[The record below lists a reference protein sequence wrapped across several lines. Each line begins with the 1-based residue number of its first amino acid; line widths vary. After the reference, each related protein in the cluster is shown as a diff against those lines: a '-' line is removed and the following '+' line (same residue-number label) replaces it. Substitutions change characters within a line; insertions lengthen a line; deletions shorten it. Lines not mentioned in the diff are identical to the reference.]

1 VRGQAPP
8 FRAGFVAIVGRPNVG
23 KSTLLNRILGE
34 HVAIVSPRPQTTRT
48 RILGVYSGPQVQ
60 LALFDTPGLHKAKG
74 VLNRRMVE
82 VALQTL
88 GEVDTVLFLV
98 EAGTGPEGR
107 VEVGESTRW
116 AIEEVARSGKP
127 AVLGVSK
134 MDRAPRLSLLPVIE
148 AYRDLHAWAEIVPFS
163 GLTGENVDVL
173 LETLAKHVPES
184 EQPLFPPDVMTD
196 QAERQI
202 AAEYV
207 REQVM
212 LQTRQEIPYSAAVE
226 IEEFDESDRRD
237 PPPQPRSP
245 LPSPA
250 ARGGGGPGTSA
261 GRGKSGDLRG
271 GLVRIAATIW
281 LERESQ
287 KAIVIGKKGA
297 MLKQIGTRARENL
310 ERLLGCK
317 VYLALNIKVD
327 ERWSERASA
336 LKRLGLE

>member
-1 VRGQAPP
+1 MARRKEEAP

-48 RILGVYSGPQVQ
+48 RILGVYSGPKVQ

-74 VLNRRMVE
+74 ALNRRMVE

-88 GEVDTVLFLV
+88 SEVDAVLFLV

-116 AIEEVARSGKP
+116 AIDEVARSGKP
-127 AVLGVSK
+127 AILGVSK
-134 MDRAPRLSLLPVIE
+134 MDRAPRLSLLPVID
-148 AYRDLHAWAEIVPFS
+148 AYRALHSWAEIVPFS
-163 GLTGENVDVL
+163 GLEGENVDEL

-196 QAERQI
+196 QAERQL

-207 REQVM
+207 REQLM

-226 IEEFDESDRRD
+226 IEEFDESDRK
-237 PPPQPRSP
+237 
-245 LPSPA
+245 
-250 ARGGGGPGTSA
+250 PGD
-261 GRGKSGDLRG
+261 RRG

-317 VYLALNIKVD
+317 VYLALNVKVE
-327 ERWSERASA
+327 ERWSERAAA
-336 LKRLGLE
+336 LKRLGLQ